1 MPFDSWLHSY
11 ELAGDRIWKE
21 YVTYVQPPAK
31 KGRTPRNTEVSARDK
46 RIVQQIKEASW
57 KDNKFARASG
67 ENSIRMAERIYID
80 GIDLAELDIGN
91 EVDFYG
97 KALYR
102 VGVFRFRGVE
112 YSRFTLSKTEAE
124 QELMKLNGVK
134 P

>member
-1 MPFDSWLHSY
+1 M
-11 ELAGDRIWKE
+11 ERICHLC
-21 YVTYVQPPAK
+21 PASRE
-31 KGRTPRNTEVSARDK
+31 KGKNSPKHGSFREGQK
-46 RIVQQIKEASW
+46 
-57 KDNKFARASG
+57 RASG